1 MSFNVVFQEKSKA
14 NVIIQGKPKMSVSE
28 LVHIY
33 YKKVCASKK
42 EKMTKKLYFQ
52 GNEISPEEGT
62 LLSELGMKDYSVVE
76 IRLGEQMTTA
86 PYVPPQKK
94 EEPPQQEEPQQIET
108 AQEEPPQ
115 EEPPQEEPAQ
125 EEQPA
130 EEEQPQEEPPQEE
143 PAQEEQP
150 AEEEQPQE
158 EQPAE
163 EEQPQEEQPAEEE
176 QPQEV
181 QNQQEDD
188 WD

>member
-86 PYVPPQKK
+86 PSVPPQKK

-130 EEEQPQEEPPQEE
+130 EEEQPQEE
-143 PAQEEQP
+143 QP

-163 EEQPQEEQPAEEE
+163 EEQPQDDH
-176 QPQEV
+176 
-181 QNQQEDD
+181 NQQEDD